1 MMSSGVYVALYS
13 AILFFVLTPNVL
25 LRLPPKG
32 STMMVAFVH
41 ALVFGIV
48 FYFAHSLIMNLAGGG
63 KEGYSFRNWNPTNT
77 PRRILFT
84 PFEHDFPKP

>member
-48 FYFAHSLIMNLAGGG
+48 FYFAHALIMKMAGGY
-63 KEGYSFRNWNPTNT
+63 KEGATNQNGCGAGKDQGSNCT
-77 PRRILFT
+77 KQRG
-84 PFEHDFPKP
+84 KGG

>member
-1 MMSSGVYVALYS
+1 MSSGVYVALYS
-13 AILFFVLTPNVL
+13 AILFFILTPNVL

-41 ALVFGIV
+41 AVVFGII

-63 KEGYSFRNWNPTNT
+63 KEGYKFL
-77 PRRILFT
+77 PRRIRLST
-84 PFEHDFPKP
+84 SPDQHYFPKP

>member
-41 ALVFGIV
+41 AVVFGIV

-63 KEGYSFRNWNPTNT
+63 KEGYNT
-77 PRRILFT
+77 PIRF
-84 PFEHDFPKP
+84 PFKRFQRDFPKP